1 MNELPYWVQYVQA
14 LGPTVV
20 AVIAALIAGYIAWR
34 QWRTAHGQW
43 RTAHDKLSFDLYEK
57 RFAVYEATESFLTT
71 AIVVGRITEE
81 DCKALFKGI
90 RGAEFLFDGGT
101 KDYLMNIRNQ
111 AWFAW
116 PKSARQLTDDEL
128 TVLKKQSEALEGMFR
143 PYLDLSKAGL
153 TS

>member
-1 MNELPYWVQYVQA
+1 MGKCRIRHSASGAGSWSISGVGLLWVCCKPVMNELPYWVQYVQA

-81 DCKALFKGI
+81 DCKALFK
-90 RGAEFLFDGGT
+90 
-101 KDYLMNIRNQ
+101 
-111 AWFAW
+111 
-116 PKSARQLTDDEL
+116 
-128 TVLKKQSEALEGMFR
+128 
-143 PYLDLSKAGL
+143 
-153 TS
+153 